1 MGTRRAIRT
10 HLTLERITVRQIRFA
25 LHGFYIVLNRTE
37 QLIFIK
43 TINFNSAADAF
54 FNRFQC
60 ELLDRQQ
67 NVYPAYVFGIVSVHL
82 TKGSTV
88 TMTFNDRDSM
98 YINSCRE

>member
-10 HLTLERITVRQIRFA
+10 HLTLKRIAIRQIRFA
-25 LHGFYIVLNRTE
+25 LHGFHVFLNRTE
-37 QLIFIK
+37 QLISIK
-43 TINFNSAADAF
+43 TININSAADAL

-60 ELLDRQQ
+60 ELRDRQQ
-67 NVYPAYVFGIVSVHL
+67 KVYPAYVFGVVSIHL